1 MITAAQPQAS
11 ADKASL
17 EDRIAE
23 GVARCGAVVTYP
35 WVARSLRH
43 GCLLWKAVVADRG
56 DATDS
61 CVDQLGSAEHQ
72 IGAGTQQVRRAPSA
86 RTLPRSLRHL
96 TGS

>member
-1 MITAAQPQAS
+1 LSIVLDEHQYDKALESTMITAAQPQAS
-11 ADKASL
+11 ADKAPL

-61 CVDQLGSAEHQ
+61 CIRPTWEY
-72 IGAGTQQVRRAPSA
+72 
-86 RTLPRSLRHL
+86 
-96 TGS
+96 